1 LVRGCSEWGL
11 AGASLAG
18 LVLPL
23 LEGFWVEHGGK
34 TFLRPYKVC
43 AEGV

>member
-1 LVRGCSEWGL
+1 LV
-11 AGASLAG
+11 GASLAG

-23 LEGFWVEHGGK
+23 LEGFWVEYGGK
-34 TFLRPYKVC
+34 TLRPYKVC